1 MPSLA
6 TVRAANATYAPS
18 YIPTAVFIG
27 GTSGIGQAMA
37 ELFAKQTKGRANIII
52 IGRNKAAA
60 EKIIA
65 GFPKPP
71 TEEGVTIKHEF
82 VPCDVSELKNV
93 HTTSQGLLQS
103 LDKINILVLC
113 TGGLSFNPVE
123 TSEGLEFLMV
133 LRYYSRAKFIHEL
146 MPLLQKARAKGEDAR
161 VMSVLAAA
169 KGGTVDMNDLG
180 LTKKWSFLRM
190 VFHSGTF
197 NDIMVK
203 VRVSPLFNE
212 YSIDWYDFTGSC

>member
-1 MPSLA
+1 
-6 TVRAANATYAPS
+6 
-18 YIPTAVFIG
+18 
-27 GTSGIGQAMA
+27 MA

-71 TEEGVTIKHEF
+71 SEEGATIKHEF
-82 VPCDVSELKNV
+82 VPCDAAELKNV
-93 HTTSQGLLQS
+93 HNASQGLLQS

-113 TGGLSFNPVE
+113 TGGLAFSPVE

-133 LRYYSRAKFIHEL
+133 LRYYARAKFIHEL
-146 MPLLQKARAKGEDAR
+146 LPLLKKAKAKGEDAR

-169 KGGTVDMNDLG
+169 KGGNVDMTDLG

-190 VFHSGTF
+190 VFHSGNF

-203 VRVSPLFNE
+203 VSIPLGG
-212 YSIDWYDFTGSC
+212 TTAH